1 MKKILIDAVSLLS
14 PLTGIGRYTYE
25 ISLRL
30 QKLSQDKYE
39 FFFNY
44 GFISKELYGQNLNQ
58 TLKQQK
64 AKKLQAF
71 IKKSPFLK
79 KITRTLYAFIAKFH
93 RVTYEL
99 YWQPSF
105 IPNPNIK
112 AKKVICTIH
121 DFSFLLH
128 PQWHPKERIEYLQT
142 HLYLAKKAD
151 HIITG
156 SNFTK
161 QEIIRYMQIPN
172 EKISVIYHGVD
183 HKLYKPYPQNELQE
197 TKAKYDLH
205 EKFLLFVGS
214 IEPRKNLLTL
224 LKAYNLFSE
233 EQKKMIPLILV
244 GFKGWENREIMQ
256 EIEKNGEYIRYLGY
270 VSDEEL
276 AHLYNLCTLF
286 IYPSLY
292 EGFGLPPLEAMACG
306 AVVVTSNIASL
317 PEVCGDAAL
326 YIEPTNPQ
334 DIKDKITLVM
344 ESETLKKELSQ
355 KSLSQAVHF
364 SWESAVEKHFEIF
377 LSSFNR
383 QF

>member
-39 FFFNY
+39 IFFNY
-44 GFISKELYGQNLNQ
+44 GYHSKELYGLSN
-58 TLKQQK
+58 KQSTAEQK
-64 AKKLQAF
+64 AKRLQAF
-71 IKKSPFLK
+71 IKKSQFLK

-142 HLYLAKKAD
+142 HLCLAKKAD

-172 EKISVIYHGVD
+172 ENISVIYHGVD

-233 EQKKMIPLILV
+233 EQKKAFPLVLV

-256 EIEKNGEYIRYLGY
+256 EIEKNKGYIRYLGY

-276 AHLYNLCTLF
+276 AHLYNLCALF

-306 AVVVTSNIASL
+306 AAVITSNVASL
-317 PEVCGDAAL
+317 PEVCGNAAL
-326 YIEPTNPQ
+326 YVEPTNPQ
-334 DIKDKITLVM
+334 DIKDKITLLI
-344 ESETLKKELSQ
+344 ESEMLQKELSK
-355 KSLSQAVHF
+355 KSLSQATHF
-364 SWESAVEKHFEIF
+364 SWENAAEKHFKIF
-377 LSSFNR
+377 QGYLS
-383 QF
+383 